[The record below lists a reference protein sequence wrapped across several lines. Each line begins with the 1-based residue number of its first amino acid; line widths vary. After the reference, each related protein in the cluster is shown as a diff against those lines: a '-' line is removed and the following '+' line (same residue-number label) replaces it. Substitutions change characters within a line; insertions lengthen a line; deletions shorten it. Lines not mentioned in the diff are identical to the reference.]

1 VIPARLRG
9 DLRLHHISS
18 STEAARSWP
27 IGQPRQPSHTA
38 STTHTHHIVEIQRI
52 PKQVARFSL
61 RSGAVPLAPMA
72 FLSIGVFRQ
81 VTLVTRISRGG
92 ESLDVFDGAMPA
104 GNSEYQHELLDDWSS
119 LDCHC
124 SHERT
129 SPPELPHSIQCDD
142 WQPHPSSELVNV
154 SELRHRLAPFPS
166 LLSADFPL
174 FCKFASFHL
183 SHPTSLSG
191 RNAFF
196 ASPKH
201 TNRYVGPAQLASPDV
216 QRALCTPWRTFQ
228 QPLLRRAGTSP
239 YRTPTAGHALYQ

>member
-1 VIPARLRG
+1 MCLTAPCPLG
-9 DLRLHHISS
+9 
-18 STEAARSWP
+18 
-27 IGQPRQPSHTA
+27 TA
-38 STTHTHHIVEIQRI
+38 SISTSCWTIGTHWTAIV
-52 PKQVARFSL
+52 VTSARHL
-61 RSGAVPLAPMA
+61 
-72 FLSIGVFRQ
+72 
-81 VTLVTRISRGG
+81 
-92 ESLDVFDGAMPA
+92 
-104 GNSEYQHELLDDWSS
+104 
-119 LDCHC
+119 
-124 SHERT
+124 
-129 SPPELPHSIQCDD
+129 PELPHSIQCDD

-228 QPLLRRAGTSP
+228 QPLLRRAGASP